1 VRARFTAGWTR
12 LGRRDRRAVLVGA
25 VILAAAFGARAGVQP
40 YLRTLSNARA
50 RVERERDLLHREHE
64 LLAEVKHYPAWIP
77 TAERSLLD
85 EAPRLFAGPELATA
99 SATLVNYV
107 STRAIRHRVFVQQ
120 SASRSPTSVA
130 SGVVRLQ
137 VDLRA
142 VGDLEGIL
150 SLLQDLEAGGKLLT
164 VDNLTI
170 AQAEQVGNGSSSRDE
185 EVLVV
190 SATISGY
197 ALGDADTTQDTL
209 AVTAQG
215 AMQ

>member
-1 VRARFTAGWTR
+1 
-12 LGRRDRRAVLVGA
+12 L
-25 VILAAAFGARAGVQP
+25 GARAGVQP
-40 YLRTLSNARA
+40 YLRTLSDARA
-50 RVERERDLLHREHE
+50 RVERERDLLHRERE

-107 STRAIRHRVFVQQ
+107 STRAISHRVFVQQ
-120 SASRSPTSVA
+120 SATRAPTQAA

-150 SLLQDLEAGGKLLT
+150 SLLRDLEAGAKLLT
-164 VDNLTI
+164 VDSLTI
-170 AQAEQVGNGSSSRDE
+170 AHAERVGNETSSRDE

-197 ALGDADTTQDTL
+197 ALGDPDTTQDTL

-215 AMQ
+215 AMR